1 MDSTMFLNRMTFT
14 IMYPTVMFCSDFAQN
29 QFLFLID
36 VITSTFT
43 YKKKTAQQ
51 SFLKTSVKHL

>member
-1 MDSTMFLNRMTFT
+1 MDYTKFLNRMTFT

-36 VITSTFT
+36 VVTSTFT
-43 YKKKTAQQ
+43 YKRKQHNKA
-51 SFLKTSVKHL
+51 F